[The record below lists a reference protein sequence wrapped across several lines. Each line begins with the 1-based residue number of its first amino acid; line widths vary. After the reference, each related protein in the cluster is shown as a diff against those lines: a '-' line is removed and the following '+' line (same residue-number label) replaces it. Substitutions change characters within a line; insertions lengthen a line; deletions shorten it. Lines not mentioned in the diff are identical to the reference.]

1 MEWRKISELNN
12 LYEVS
17 DNGLVRKAK
26 TNKIMTPQ
34 LNEKGYCKM
43 VFCIKGKSYVFRVH
57 RLVALAFI
65 PNPLNKPQVNH
76 INGIKTDNR
85 VENLEWATNEENYK
99 HAVENGLIP
108 KNRIPCA
115 LLYKG
120 KEIMRFENALK
131 AQQKTKG
138 KYGKVYYML
147 SGRCKNTKEHLKD
160 YKWIVV

>member
-17 DNGLVRKAK
+17 DNGLIRKTK
-26 TNKIMTPQ
+26 TNKIMTPK
-34 LNEKGYCKM
+34 LSEKGYYKM
-43 VFCIKGKSYVFRVH
+43 VFCIKGKRYFFRVH
-57 RLVALAFI
+57 RLVAQAFI
-65 PNPLNKPQVNH
+65 PNPSNKPQVNH

-85 VENLEWATNEENYK
+85 VQNLEWATNEENYK
-99 HAVENGLIP
+99 HAVDNGLIP

-120 KEIMRFENALK
+120 KEIMRFENVLK

-138 KYGKVYYML
+138 EYGDVYYML
-147 SGRCKNTKEHLKD
+147 SGKCKNNKKHLKD
-160 YKWIVV
+160 YKWIVL